1 MLFRDLFVEKSR
13 YSWKQMPEDYNASYY
28 NHIDYRAGK
37 KFTIIDNKTK
47 REYQYPIIEK
57 RKTEDGKVYNQII
70 LDHDLCNEEF
80 IAWAISTSIN
90 FVENVGKDWFTP
102 TVLNYVVSHYEF
114 PQIFSRWNDKLMNA
128 MTRDLWNKAFQRNK
142 EVVIYIPRKYVTSD
156 MMNSLGEIKNPV
168 LIEFKYDDL
177 SPDLFEKMYFNCDPE
192 YKLRLIKPAPSYR
205 ADASSSCFGGGVTRL
220 ISKKIADDI
229 LSINIRT
236 IWHIPK
242 EFISKEIAIKAMET
256 DPLLMPYVPAEYH
269 TLEYQKKA
277 IDIKPEN
284 LSLIDPSVVT
294 DEMIYYALSK
304 RGSVLG
310 CVPVERRTLEV
321 CDYAIS
327 IYGRALRNVP
337 DNVINSQLCFK
348 AVVKDPSAIKFVP
361 VEFLNQEF
369 ISTLNTAGVVI
380 PIKNRSYVDECLK
393 AHEKLEGQQ
402 LNFEEIVSN
411 TPKFNVDPK
420 YSNIRLES
428 LSGLFTRPA
437 LKVLVQNNIFTVYDL
452 LTVSD
457 DSKFYGMILNNPKAI
472 YREIRGAIRL
482 LKCKY
487 LDIDPMI
494 NFEDT
499 GMMAFG
505 NEIGFSV
512 RTINILLRGGMSP
525 KMLYDIMKSP
535 DRMDEL
541 CHIRNS
547 GPSSV
552 EEMIFKTTIVI
563 DYYDKKAEKSET
575 FTEDETIESLNE
587 ELVQVRAEIERL
599 NARTDEI
606 LAKIQEKMLEKG
618 KGGVLK

>member
-1 MLFRDLFVEKSR
+1 MFFKDFFVEKPR

-28 NHIDYRAGK
+28 NRKDYRAGK

-57 RKTEDGKVYNQII
+57 RRTEDGKVYDRTI
-70 LDHDLCNEEF
+70 LDQDLCNEEF
-80 IAWAISTSIN
+80 FAWAISTSTD
-90 FVENVGKDWFTP
+90 FAENVGKGWFTP

-114 PQIFSRWNDKLMNA
+114 PQIFGPWSTNLLNA

-142 EVVIYIPRKYVTSD
+142 EVVIYIPKKYVTSD
-156 MMNSLGEIKNPV
+156 MMNSLGEIKNPA
-168 LIEFKYDDL
+168 LLNLTYEDL
-177 SPDLFEKMYFNCDPE
+177 TPDLFEKMYFNSDPE
-192 YKLRLIKPAPSYR
+192 NKLLLITPAPGRR
-205 ADASSSCFGGGVTRL
+205 ADASSSFYGGGVTRL

-269 TLEYQKKA
+269 TLKYQKKA

-369 ISTLNTAGVVI
+369 VNALNTAGVII
-380 PIKNRSYVDECLK
+380 PIKDRGYVDECLK
-393 AHEKLEGQQ
+393 VHEKLEGQQ
-402 LNFEEIVSN
+402 LNFKEIVSN
-411 TPKFNVDPK
+411 TPFNVDSK
-420 YSNIRLES
+420 YSDIRLGS
-428 LSGLFTRPA
+428 LSGLFTKPA

-457 DSKFYGMILNNPKAI
+457 NSEFYSIILNNPKAI

-494 NFEDT
+494 TFEDI
-499 GMMAFG
+499 GMMTFG
-505 NEIGFSV
+505 NEIGFSA
-512 RTINILLRGGMSP
+512 RTLNILHRYGISP
-525 KMLYDIMKSP
+525 KKLHDIMKSP

-552 EEMIFKTTIVI
+552 EEIIFKTTIVI
-563 DYYDKKAEKSET
+563 DYYDKKAEKSKT
-575 FTEDETIESLNE
+575 FTEDETIESLNK
-587 ELVQVRAEIERL
+587 ELLQVRAEIQRL
-599 NARTDEI
+599 NARSDEI
-606 LAKIQEKMLEKG
+606 LAKIQEKMLKKG
-618 KGGVLK
+618 KGGVSK